1 MPPKKGDTKEEQS
14 PLYLGRFG
22 TSLKIGIVGVPN
34 VGKSTFFNVLCKQSI
49 PADNFP
55 FCTINPNE
63 ARVEVPDERFDWLCD
78 FFKPPSKIP
87 AFLHVVDIAGLVRG
101 ASEGEGLGNAFLSHI
116 SGCDAILS
124 MMRVFEDPDVTHV
137 DGDVDPIRDTETI
150 FHELRLKDIEYLRT
164 NVEKVQKIVARMGE
178 KDKAAKL
185 EMETMLKAIGFLEDG
200 IDVRKCTWSNKEI
213 DALNKHLL
221 LTSKPVI
228 YLVNMGVKDYIR
240 KKNKWLLKIKQY
252 LDEKD
257 PGASMIPFSGAM
269 EQQLL
274 DDPDN
279 AKTYLEENKTQSN
292 LSKIIVTGFKA
303 LGLQYFFT
311 VGADEVKAWTIQKH
325 TKAPQAAGKIHTDME
340 RGFIKAE
347 VYKYDDL
354 VEHKSENAVKAAG
367 KYRMEGKMYEV
378 LDGDILNI
386 KFNVT
391 DPAKTKK

>member
-1 MPPKKGDTKEEQS
+1 MPPKKKDNKEEVS
-14 PLYLGRFG
+14 PLFLGRFG

-63 ARVEVPDERFDWLCD
+63 SRVDVPDTRFDWLCEH
-78 FFKPPSKIP
+78 FAPPSKVP
-87 AFLHVVDIAGLVRG
+87 SYLNVVDIAGLVKG

-116 SGCDAILS
+116 AGCDAIFS
-124 MMRVFEDPDVTHV
+124 MMRVFEDAEVTHV
-137 DGDVDPIRDTETI
+137 DGDVNPLRDTDTI
-150 FHELRLKDIEYLRT
+150 FQELRLKDIDYLT
-164 NVEKVQKIVARMGE
+164 KAIEKVGKTVLRMGD
-178 KDKAAKL
+178 KDKPAKIEFETLQKAKELL
-185 EMETMLKAIGFLEDG
+185 EEGK
-200 IDVRKCTWSNKEI
+200 DVRKCTWGNYEI

-228 YLVNMGVKDYIR
+228 YLINMSEKDYIR
-240 KKNKWLLKIKQY
+240 KKNKWLAKIKEY
-252 LDEKD
+252 LDKND
-257 PGASMIPFSGAM
+257 PGAAMIPFSGALEM
-269 EQQLL
+269 KLL
-274 DDPDN
+274 DEPEN
-279 AKTYLEENKTQSN
+279 AKAYLEEMKTTSN

-311 VGADEVKAWTIQKH
+311 VGTDEVRAWTIQRH
-325 TKAPQAAGKIHTDME
+325 TKAPQAAGKIHGDME

-354 VEHKSENAVKAAG
+354 VEHKNENAVKGAG
-367 KYRMEGKMYEV
+367 KYRMEGKNYEV
-378 LDGDILNI
+378 LDGDIIQI

-391 DPAKTKK
+391 AEAKKK

>member
-1 MPPKKGDTKEEQS
+1 MPPKKKDVKEEQS

-55 FCTINPNE
+55 FCTIDPNE
-63 ARVEVPDERFDWLCD
+63 SRVEVPDARFDWLCEH
-78 FFKPPSKIP
+78 FKPPSKVP

-116 SGCDAILS
+116 GGCDAIFS
-124 MMRVFEDPDVTHV
+124 MMRIFEDPDVTHV

-150 FHELRLKDIEYLRT
+150 FQELRLKDLEYL
-164 NVEKVQKIVARMGE
+164 NNNIEKVQKIVTRMGD
-178 KDKAAKL
+178 KDKAAIAEL
-185 EMETMLKAIGFLEDG
+185 EAMKKAIEYLEDG
-200 IDVRKCTWSNKEI
+200 KDIRKCSWINKEI

-228 YLVNMGVKDYIR
+228 YLVNMGEKDYIR
-240 KKNKWLLKIKQY
+240 KKNKWLVKIKQY

-257 PGASMIPFSGAM
+257 PGAAMIPFSGAL

-279 AKTYLEENKTQSN
+279 AKTYLEENKTQSC

-311 VGADEVKAWTIQKH
+311 VGTDEVRAWTIQTH
-325 TKAPQAAGKIHTDME
+325 TKAPQAAGTIHTDME

-347 VYKYDDL
+347 VYKYEDL
-354 VEHKSENAVKAAG
+354 VELKTEAGVKAGG
-367 KYRMEGKMYEV
+367 KYRMEGKNYEV
-378 LDGDILNI
+378 LDGDILQI

-391 DPAKTKK
+391 DPGKKK